1 MQRYELT
8 AGSSAKF
15 WEAGTE
21 DSVLIV
27 RFGRLGTQGQS
38 KTKSFAS
45 AQAAR
50 VELDRLVR
58 EKTAKGYRPAGD
70 AAPASA
76 AGATAQATVAQATV
90 ARAADSRNRRGFA
103 GPRRPGGGAL
113 HPGNRR
119 RPDLLRHAPATRT
132 RPGPP
137 LDAAADWAAFA
148 ARIRP
153 LLETAPDEARAPA
166 EALAARLDGAP
177 PAPDH
182 AEARH
187 WLEQLEAACPALNQR
202 LWGAKPGPQGPAA
215 RAAFTHFAR
224 WLVARSGTGTLVA
237 LFDRL
242 PAPPLRP
249 VRLPAGLGL
258 GHAHRL
264 RHPGRPGRRPR
275 GGIRGGPGGSPPAR
289 RRSRSRPSPAG
300 SRRSS
305 RMTGPA
311 PTMPSAPRGAR
322 ALRPAGSQGLRRTPR
337 RPAAD
342 RRPAAEPG
350 RAPGTPR
357 RSTGRPWRPAM
368 SGPRRPPPR

>member
-90 ARAADSRNRRGFA
+90 ARAADSEAAEASPAPAARAEARCTPA
-103 GPRRPGGGAL
+103 TGGAPIFSGTPL
-113 HPGNRR
+113 P
-119 RPDLLRHAPATRT
+119 TRT

-177 PAPDH
+177 PAHDH
-182 AEARH
+182 AAARH
-187 WLEQLEAACPALNQR
+187 WL
-202 LWGAKPGPQGPAA
+202 
-215 RAAFTHFAR
+215 
-224 WLVARSGTGTLVA
+224 
-237 LFDRL
+237 
-242 PAPPLRP
+242 
-249 VRLPAGLGL
+249 
-258 GHAHRL
+258 
-264 RHPGRPGRRPR
+264 
-275 GGIRGGPGGSPPAR
+275 
-289 RRSRSRPSPAG
+289 
-300 SRRSS
+300 
-305 RMTGPA
+305 
-311 PTMPSAPRGAR
+311 
-322 ALRPAGSQGLRRTPR
+322 
-337 RPAAD
+337 
-342 RRPAAEPG
+342 
-350 RAPGTPR
+350 
-357 RSTGRPWRPAM
+357 
-368 SGPRRPPPR
+368 